1 MECHFIFVATDN
13 IKLIGKISALR
24 PKAFIIVFTDIPE
37 VKGAVAIRFGVYC
50 YRTGSDM
57 KAETFLKGHGH
68 KYGYSIN
75 DTVRVLQIEA
85 EGEKIISTRLLRV
98 N

>member
-1 MECHFIFVATDN
+1 M
-13 IKLIGKISALR
+13 IGKISSLR
-24 PKAFIIVFTDIPE
+24 PKAFIIVFTDKPE

-50 YRTGSDM
+50 YKRGEDE

-68 KYGYSIN
+68 KYGFAVK
-75 DTVRVLQIEA
+75 DTIRILQVEA
-85 EGEKIISTRLLRV
+85 DGEKLVSSRLYRV